1 MEIPVIVLLHRV
13 HKQIRGE
20 PLLLPSADCIEPSSA
35 MKASQEIEGL
45 SAQYQLGFL
54 IHIL

>member
-20 PLLLPSADCIEPSSA
+20 PLLPSADCIEPSSA

-54 IHIL
+54 IHVL